1 MPPPPNLLRD
11 LHRIHQQLS
20 DLHDRQ
26 MRGPKQ
32 VQARR
37 TNVAQLEQGLKET
50 NEKTKYARVAADE
63 KQLQLK
69 SGEDKITELRRKLNE
84 AASNR
89 EYQALLEQ
97 IAADEM
103 ANSVLEDEI
112 LEALGEIDDYQAAGV
127 DARQLLDRGREELA
141 KIEARLTEEAVLI
154 QGDVTRLE
162 AELKSSESRLLSE
175 IRDVYYR
182 VMASKG
188 SDGMALVEGEY
199 CGGCYQQIPPNSINR
214 LYLKQPVLCNNCGRL
229 LYLPEDRAPG
239 KG

>member
-1 MPPPPNLLRD
+1 MPPPSNLLRD
-11 LHRIHQQLS
+11 LRRIHQQLG
-20 DLHDRQ
+20 DLHDREV
-26 MRGPKQ
+26 RGPKQ

-37 TNVAQLEQGLKET
+37 INVAKSEQGLKET
-50 NEKTKYARVAADE
+50 NEKTKHARVAADE
-63 KQLQLK
+63 KQLQLR
-69 SGEDKITELRRKLNE
+69 SSETKITELRRKLNE

-127 DARQLLDRGREELA
+127 EAQQLLDRGREELA
-141 KIEARLTEEAVLI
+141 KGEVRLTEEAVLI

-162 AELKSSESRLLSE
+162 AELKSSESGIQSE
-175 IRDVYYR
+175 IRDVYNR
-182 VMASKG
+182 VIASKG

-229 LYLPEDRAPG
+229 LYLLEDRVPG
-239 KG
+239 RE